1 MDIGII
7 GSGQVA
13 QTLAAKLLELGHHV
27 MISSRD
33 AAKPKDRGDWGAIPS
48 ADDFAAAQRRLGRRA
63 AAGGFAD
70 AAAHGALVINATA
83 GEHSLAALQAAGAGH
98 LAGKILVDVANP
110 LDFSAGMPPTL
121 LYCNTDSLGERIQ
134 AAFPDARVVKSLN
147 TVNAHVMVDPRQLT
161 EPTAVFV
168 AGDDQEAKDWVHH
181 ELLERW
187 FGWEQVLD
195 LGDIGA
201 ARGLEMWMPLW
212 LRLWGAAG
220 TGAFNIRVVTSP

>member
-7 GSGQVA
+7 GSGAVA
-13 QTLAAKLLELGHHV
+13 QTLAGKLLEFGHNV

-33 AAKPKDRGDWGAIPS
+33 TTQSKERPWGVIPS
-48 ADDFAAAQRRLGRRA
+48 ADDFAAQQRELGREA
-63 AAGGFAD
+63 AAGGFA
-70 AAAHGALVINATA
+70 AAAAFGEVIINATP
-83 GEHSLAALQAAGAGH
+83 GQHSMAALEAAGGKN

-110 LDFSAGMPPTL
+110 LDFSQGMPPSL
-121 LYCNTDSLGERIQ
+121 LFCNTASLGERIQ
-134 AAFPDARVVKSLN
+134 AAFPEARVVKSLN
-147 TVNAHVMVDPRQLT
+147 TTSAQVMVDPGQLS
-161 EPTAVFV
+161 EPTAIFV
-168 AGDDQEAKDWVHH
+168 AGNDQEAKDWVHR

-212 LRLWGAAG
+212 LRLWGATG
-220 TGAFNIRVVTSP
+220 TGAFNLKIVAST